1 MCVHSGVFQW
11 LRQRKLLGSED
22 SLQRACI
29 RAIDAQQGFVKL
41 VLASAY
47 W

>member
-11 LRQRKLLGSED
+11 LRQRKLLGSKD
-22 SLQRACI
+22 SLQWACI
-29 RAIDAQQGFVKL
+29 GTIDAQQGFVKL